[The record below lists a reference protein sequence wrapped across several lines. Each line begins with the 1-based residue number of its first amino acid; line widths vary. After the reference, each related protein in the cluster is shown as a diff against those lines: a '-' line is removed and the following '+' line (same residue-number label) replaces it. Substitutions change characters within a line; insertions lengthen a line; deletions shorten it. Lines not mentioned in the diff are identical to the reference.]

1 MREEHFRTE
10 RVALRALESTDA
22 GALQTYLND
31 PALLG
36 RRYIPWGMADI
47 APLSLSRVEEILD
60 SWAKEKKALTL
71 GIELRETGEL
81 VGHTGWY
88 WGWDTHCPSVWIAVA
103 TDHQRVGIGSDVLLL
118 LLTHLF
124 ENTPAH
130 NVNGWIAGWND
141 AGLAF
146 ARAHGF
152 IETGRIPRCGIRD
165 GAYYQEV
172 MVDILKPEWLT
183 ERGRSYG
190 A

>member
-1 MREEHFRTE
+1 M
-10 RVALRALESTDA
+10 ALRALESADVE
-22 GALQTYLND
+22 ALQTYLND
-31 PALLG
+31 PKMIG
-36 RRYIPWGMADI
+36 RRYIPWEMRDI
-47 APLSLSRVEEILD
+47 APLSRARVEEILD
-60 SWAKEKKALTL
+60 SWAAEKKALTL

-81 VGHTGWY
+81 IGHTGWSSS
-88 WGWDTHCPSVWIAVA
+88 WDTHCPSVWIALA
-103 TDHQRVGIGSDVLLL
+103 PERQRVGIGSDVLRLL
-118 LLTHLF
+118 LAHLF

-152 IETGRIPRCGIRD
+152 TETGCIPRGGIRD
-165 GAYYQEV
+165 GAYYAEV

-183 ERGRSYG
+183 ERGRSRG